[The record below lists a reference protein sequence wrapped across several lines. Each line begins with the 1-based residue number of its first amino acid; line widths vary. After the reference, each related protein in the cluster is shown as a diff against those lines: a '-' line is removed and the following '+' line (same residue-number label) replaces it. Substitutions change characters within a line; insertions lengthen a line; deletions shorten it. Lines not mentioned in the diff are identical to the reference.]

1 MFLAKGILEMGEHR
15 RTPMLKVISIEL
27 LWTFKVDFNFNEITL
42 LHGCFLVNLLYIV
55 GTPFSKNTFRGLL
68 MDLYFFVILGLRK
81 KDSNNFFASGA
92 HIVLYMFAERVK

>member
-1 MFLAKGILEMGEHR
+1 
-15 RTPMLKVISIEL
+15 MLKVISIEL

-92 HIVLYMFAERVK
+92 HSVLYMFAERVK